1 MEELKPQV
9 KAAFGFQPAVFN
21 QHPGTVSAVQVASC
35 GKCAKAWTCSCNG
48 VGSGSN
54 KIVLNFNTHF
64 RRAGQF
70 AYVDHMH
77 CIAILCSCIPLIQNQ
92 IL

>member
-54 KIVLNFNTHF
+54 KIVLNFNTVAF
-64 RRAGQF
+64 PPRRAICI
-70 AYVDHMH
+70 DHTLH
-77 CIAILCSCIPLIQNQ
+77 SHFI
-92 IL
+92 